1 MSAEVNVVFSDEFLH
16 RCALA
21 ALPEIIRAHPG
32 YAAKTVAVEA
42 GNRSGQIPAGDVRLT
57 ANIRGDL
64 HLKLKIRAAEQRT
77 TVGELIE
84 QWIESWR

>member
-1 MSAEVNVVFSDEFLH
+1 M
-16 RCALA
+16 
-21 ALPEIIRAHPG
+21 
-32 YAAKTVAVEA
+32 
-42 GNRSGQIPAGDVRLT
+42 RLT

-84 QWIESWR
+84 QWIEKDSGAIQLAMDELDAALRVIRQANGMQAPAVESAWDAAHKALGALGHKLRQ